1 MPNQIK
7 TITVAL
13 NGERCEVPE
22 GLTIATFLAHLALPA
37 DRVAV
42 ELDRQIIRKTDW
54 DSVAISNEAQIEV
67 VHFVGGGKG

>member
-1 MPNQIK
+1 M
-7 TITVAL
+7 
-13 NGERCEVPE
+13 
-22 GLTIATFLAHLALPA
+22 
-37 DRVAV
+37 